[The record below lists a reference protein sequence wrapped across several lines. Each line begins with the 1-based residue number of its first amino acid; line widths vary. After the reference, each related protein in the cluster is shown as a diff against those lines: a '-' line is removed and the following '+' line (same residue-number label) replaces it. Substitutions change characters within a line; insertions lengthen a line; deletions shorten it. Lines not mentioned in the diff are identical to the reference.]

1 MSGPN
6 WLSWPLAGL
15 MVISA
20 LYHAVRLLAAGRRG
34 RTNGYDVDLAHL
46 VMCAAMAAMLVMT
59 VDATF
64 ATACAVALG
73 VPTVWFVHRALGA
86 LLSDGTRGM
95 IWPVQQLLMCAAMLF
110 MLVVPGGAVSAPTSM
125 ATAGMNMPGM
135 TVQGQVSHEMV
146 GSTSLV
152 ALTSLIFVGL
162 LAVVA
167 AQHARRLRAAAT
179 AHVAWPLYA
188 GLDGPRNPGGLLL
201 APGLSLGS
209 QVAMSGTM
217 IYMLI
222 LLA

>member
-1 MSGPN
+1 MSGPS

-20 LYHAVRLLAAGRRG
+20 MYHGVRLLTAGQRG

-59 VDATF
+59 VGATL
-64 ATACAVALG
+64 ATAWAVVLG
-73 VPTVWFVHRALGA
+73 VPTAWFIHRALNA
-86 LLSDGTRGM
+86 LASDGARAM
-95 IWPVQQLLMCAAMLF
+95 IGPVQQLLMCAAMLF
-110 MLVVPGGAVSAPTSM
+110 MLVVSGRAASAPTSM
-125 ATAGMNMPGM
+125 VTGGMYMPGM
-135 TVQGQVSHEMV
+135 TIEGQVSHGVV

-152 ALTSLIFVGL
+152 AVTSLMFVGL

-167 AQHARRLRAAAT
+167 AQHARRLRAAARSR
-179 AHVAWPLYA
+179 VVWPLYA
-188 GLDGPRNPGGLLL
+188 GLDGPQNPRGLLL

-209 QVAMSGTM
+209 QLAMSGTM

>member
-1 MSGPN
+1 MPCTS
-6 WLSWPLAGL
+6 
-15 MVISA
+15 
-20 LYHAVRLLAAGRRG
+20 RGRRG
-34 RTNGYDVDLAHL
+34 RTHGYDVNLAHL
-46 VMCAAMAAMLVMT
+46 MMCAAMAAMLVMN
-59 VDATF
+59 VDATL

-86 LLSDGTRGM
+86 LVSEGARAM

-110 MLVVPGGAVSAPTSM
+110 MLVVPGGAVPAPTSM

-167 AQHARRLRAAAT
+167 AQQIGR
-179 AHVAWPLYA
+179 AHV
-188 GLDGPRNPGGLLL
+188 
-201 APGLSLGS
+201 
-209 QVAMSGTM
+209 
-217 IYMLI
+217 
-222 LLA
+222 